1 MSPPEA
7 PPDAGLPEG
16 ISLETSSGV
25 SVLRVSFDGDDERA
39 RRDVEE
45 QARMAEERNERA
57 VTTVLRHP
65 ETNVPVEIIGT
76 AHVSALAAR
85 QTRELILRTKP
96 DVVVLELDPQR
107 LASMLRDAQLRTPAR
122 HLAETNVETHLD
134 ALRVLVRGRGIQVIG
149 GLAYA
154 AVGAVLGSQP
164 GAEFLAAIDA
174 AKETG
179 AAVALGDLDAKTT
192 TARLFARTK
201 WRAALRKAAER
212 ERHHETN
219 NTHDGTSRDGDA
231 RAKGFFGASSERPN
245 PGARAPVSVTFPD
258 GSERPAPA
266 PTPEAALRLMKDA
279 GCDARGA
286 ERGAWHLVMH
296 ADPDPADLLAVRECA
311 AKVVELVRSEAYLEK
326 NGSFDGAA
334 SCDAEEKDAEEKNFF
349 AKKKDGLSS
358 SPSYSGGWAMDQ
370 TLRADR
376 DLVLAHSLQRS
387 AGGAATR
394 GGAAPRRVVGVVGAA
409 HVRGIRREW
418 PAVPDARSV
427 ARLDGTLTPTP
438 EECTLEGARRRHGR
452 DALFWWDQPGFFET
466 AALSAGAGALA
477 LSGLQARR
485 IQADRTKTHGGKNV
499 SLSFASRVSSTA
511 HRAAWFGVAAAV
523 GAGLVGVAATT
534 HAMVELG
541 RFAAKLERAAMAA
554 EASGAVAPKRNELR
568 SERWFE
574 TDAFGNTTKRVFVDA
589 VNVATP
595 YRARGSGRGDE
606 NKRL

>member
-1 MSPPEA
+1 MSPPEE
-7 PPDAGLPEG
+7 PPDAGFPEG
-16 ISLETSSGV
+16 ISLETTSGV

-164 GAEFLAAIDA
+164 GAEFVAAIDA

-231 RAKGFFGASSERPN
+231 RAKGFKRIFSESESSERPN
-245 PGARAPVSVTFPD
+245 PRRAPVSVTFPD

-266 PTPEAALRLMKDA
+266 PTPEAALRLMRDA
-279 GCDARGA
+279 GCDARRA

-326 NGSFDGAA
+326 NGSFDGA
-334 SCDAEEKDAEEKNFF
+334 SRDAEEKNFF
-349 AKKKDGLSS
+349 AKDGLSS

-409 HVRGIRREW
+409 HVRGIQREW
-418 PAVPDARSV
+418 PAVPDARSG

-452 DALFWWDQPGFFET
+452 DALSWWDQPGFFET

-485 IQADRTKTHGGKNV
+485 ADRTKTQKHENGV
-499 SLSFASRVSSTA
+499 SVSFASRVSGRV

-523 GAGLVGVAATT
+523 GAGLVGTAATT

-574 TDAFGNTTKRVFVDA
+574 TDAFGNTVKRVFVDA

-606 NKRL
+606 NAP

>member
-1 MSPPEA
+1 MSPPEE
-7 PPDAGLPEG
+7 PPDAGFPEG
-16 ISLETSSGV
+16 ISLETTSGV

-219 NTHDGTSRDGDA
+219 THDGDA
-231 RAKGFFGASSERPN
+231 REYALSESVRTRPN
-245 PGARAPVSVTFPD
+245 PRRAPVSVTFPD

-266 PTPEAALRLMKDA
+266 PTPEAALRLMRDA
-279 GCDARGA
+279 GCDARRA

-326 NGSFDGAA
+326 NGSFDSDSRDAE
-334 SCDAEEKDAEEKNFF
+334 DRAEEKDGLSSSA
-349 AKKKDGLSS
+349 KDGTSS

-370 TLRADR
+370 TLRFDR

-387 AGGAATR
+387 AGGAATQS
-394 GGAAPRRVVGVVGAA
+394 GATPRRVVGVVGAA

-418 PAVPDARSV
+418 SAVPDARSV

-438 EECTLEGARRRHGR
+438 EECTLEGARRRHGH
-452 DALFWWDQPGFFET
+452 DALSWWDQPGIFET

-485 IQADRTKTHGGKNV
+485 ADRTKTQKHENGV
-499 SLSFASRVSSTA
+499 SVSFASRVSGRV

-523 GAGLVGVAATT
+523 GAGLVGTAATT

-574 TDAFGNTTKRVFVDA
+574 TDAFGNTVKRVFVDA

-606 NKRL
+606 NAP

>member
-1 MSPPEA
+1 MSPPEE
-7 PPDAGLPEG
+7 PPDAGFPEG
-16 ISLETSSGV
+16 ISLETTSGV

-219 NTHDGTSRDGDA
+219 THDGDA
-231 RAKGFFGASSERPN
+231 REYALSESVRTRPN
-245 PGARAPVSVTFPD
+245 PRRARGFRDVPRRL
-258 GSERPAPA
+258 G
-266 PTPEAALRLMKDA
+266 EA
-279 GCDARGA
+279 GA
-286 ERGAWHLVMH
+286 ER
-296 ADPDPADLLAVRECA
+296 R
-311 AKVVELVRSEAYLEK
+311 R
-326 NGSFDGAA
+326 
-334 SCDAEEKDAEEKNFF
+334 
-349 AKKKDGLSS
+349 
-358 SPSYSGGWAMDQ
+358 
-370 TLRADR
+370 
-376 DLVLAHSLQRS
+376 
-387 AGGAATR
+387 
-394 GGAAPRRVVGVVGAA
+394 PRR
-409 HVRGIRREW
+409 
-418 PAVPDARSV
+418 
-427 ARLDGTLTPTP
+427 
-438 EECTLEGARRRHGR
+438 
-452 DALFWWDQPGFFET
+452 
-466 AALSAGAGALA
+466 
-477 LSGLQARR
+477 
-485 IQADRTKTHGGKNV
+485 
-499 SLSFASRVSSTA
+499 
-511 HRAAWFGVAAAV
+511 
-523 GAGLVGVAATT
+523 
-534 HAMVELG
+534 
-541 RFAAKLERAAMAA
+541 RF
-554 EASGAVAPKRNELR
+554 
-568 SERWFE
+568 
-574 TDAFGNTTKRVFVDA
+574 D
-589 VNVATP
+589 
-595 YRARGSGRGDE
+595 
-606 NKRL
+606 